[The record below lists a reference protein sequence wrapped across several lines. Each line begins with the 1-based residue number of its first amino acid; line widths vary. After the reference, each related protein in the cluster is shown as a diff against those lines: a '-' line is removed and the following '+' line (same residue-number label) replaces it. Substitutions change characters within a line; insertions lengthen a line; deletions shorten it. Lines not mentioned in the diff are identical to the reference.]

1 MREQLAALHEAS
13 FGWALACCGRDRELA
28 ADVLQDA
35 YFKVL
40 DGRAKYAG
48 SSAFK
53 TWLFG
58 ALNSVE
64 TPIYMFNI
72 LDMIYG
78 DHTYPHYGRYLQVE
92 ANRLLEFTWVSQGT
106 LGKESIVRVD
116 FEAVAG
122 GTRVTLTHRG
132 LPDEKTRSEH
142 EAGWT
147 EILQWLEERIDS

>member
-1 MREQLAALHEAS
+1 MTAKAPTPNPEIRGPFTCTVPRTIKASPERVFLAWTDPERARPWLS
-13 FGWALACCGRDRELA
+13 NGGDL
-28 ADVLQDA
+28 VLQPQR
-35 YFKVL
+35 
-40 DGRAKYAG
+40 GG
-48 SSAFK
+48 
-53 TWLFG
+53 LF
-58 ALNSVE
+58 
-64 TPIYMFNI
+64 F

-92 ANRLLEFTWVSQGT
+92 TNRLLEFTWVSQGT

-147 EILQWLEERIDS
+147 EILEWLENRLSPGN

>member
-1 MREQLAALHEAS
+1 MSAKTPTPNPEIRGPFSCTVPKTIQASPERVFLA
-13 FGWALACCGRDRELA
+13 WTDPDRARPWLSNGG
-28 ADVLQDA
+28 DLVLQPH
-35 YFKVL
+35 
-40 DGRAKYAG
+40 GG
-48 SSAFK
+48 G
-53 TWLFG
+53 LF
-58 ALNSVE
+58 
-64 TPIYMFNI
+64 F

-132 LPDEKTRSEH
+132 LPDEKIRSEH